1 MKYAQSWKQL
11 IYIYH
16 EIGRYLA
23 YIYISIH
30 AQLYFFT
37 RPTHSIARGYAR
49 RQAKYRGA
57 GAQAEQLLLS
67 VLERYGVTRS
77 EEPKGATVGCN
88 GPVMSV
94 NSYMKYK

>member
-1 MKYAQSWKQL
+1 MKLEDTW
-11 IYIYH
+11 H
-16 EIGRYLA
+16 
-23 YIYISIH
+23 IYISIH

-37 RPTHSIARGYAR
+37 RPTHSIARGYSR
-49 RQAKYRGA
+49 RQAKYRGP

>member
-1 MKYAQSWKQL
+1 MKTTH
-11 IYIYH
+11 IYIYIMKLEDTWH
-16 EIGRYLA
+16 I
-23 YIYISIH
+23 YIYLIH